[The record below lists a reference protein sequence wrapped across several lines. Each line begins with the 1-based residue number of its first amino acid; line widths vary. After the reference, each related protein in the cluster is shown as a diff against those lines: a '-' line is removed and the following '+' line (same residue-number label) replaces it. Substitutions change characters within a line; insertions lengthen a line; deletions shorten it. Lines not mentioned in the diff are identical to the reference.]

1 MSLFSHCYESLCL
14 IKLRIDSQ
22 SKLLLQH
29 QGDGWWPLHLSE
41 KFRDFQCRMQRFFL
55 TTGGGGG
62 ITYTLPVF
70 QANISHFMATL
81 NPHVMMVTAQK
92 LMTVSNQHQSQWHHR
107 SNTASDSTA
116 KVASR
121 SCNMITGFMV
131 PFEVFYSLHSPSSC

>member
-1 MSLFSHCYESLCL
+1 MPDAALFPH
-14 IKLRIDSQ
+14 
-22 SKLLLQH
+22 H
-29 QGDGWWPLHLSE
+29 
-41 KFRDFQCRMQRFFL
+41 
-55 TTGGGGG
+55 GGGG

-116 KVASR
+116 KVASH